1 METKIL
7 CSLLSSTPGS
17 EEIKAFKQII
27 FLQIATEINQRP
39 NEHCL
44 PKRQKERKIPHLL
57 LKGRL
62 GNNKIELIFM
72 L

>member
-1 METKIL
+1 METKVL
-7 CSLLSSTPGS
+7 CSLFSSMSGS
-17 EEIKAFKQII
+17 EEIKAFKEII

-39 NEHCL
+39 NEHSL
-44 PKRQKERKIPHLL
+44 PKRQKERKIPDLL
-57 LKGRL
+57 LKERL